1 MQFPETCPLKYT
13 KLIFSGI
20 VLASYSNPIG
30 IVQGLGI
37 LSPTPPCSPMIED
50 CYRFEKD
57 RGRALLPPIC
67 EIDLSLWP

>member
-37 LSPTPPCSPMIED
+37 LSPTPLFTND
-50 CYRFEKD
+50 
-57 RGRALLPPIC
+57 
-67 EIDLSLWP
+67 